1 MSKVIINILLQ
12 YVLNSIPNRMND
24 NHHPKSLFL
33 QKTYVY
39 FKFQHEIYRL
49 LKASFPQFEQ
59 ELHLLPLQA
68 CLSGSQAHHLQTTG
82 NVVPM
87 AGERISRWDKDM
99 RSRQLAM
106 MTTLFQFFVVVVKKH
121 YKEEHKAVRKE
132 LEWSLAFF
140 PLKFLLSFPTYCY
153 F

>member
-1 MSKVIINILLQ
+1 MPKIIINILLQ

-39 FKFQHEIYRL
+39 FKFQHAIYRL
-49 LKASFPQFEQ
+49 LKGSFPQFEQ

-68 CLSGSQAHHLQTTG
+68 YLSGSQAHHLQTTG

-87 AGERISRWDKDM
+87 AGERVSRWDKDM

-106 MTTLFQFFVVVVKKH
+106 MTILFQFFVVVVKKH
-121 YKEEHKAVRKE
+121 YKEEHKAVRKR
-132 LEWSLAFF
+132 ARVKFGFF
-140 PLKFLLSFPTYCY
+140 PLNILLSFPTYCY